1 MKHECEVVRDLMLL
15 CADGTASPR
24 SRGTVDEHLQECT
37 ACAEVY
43 AEMNREIGAGAEP
56 DCVYG
61 EFGDALRGLRRQ
73 RRKRTLLAILAVV
86 VAGVF
91 ILLLGARGVV
101 YLRMEKKVQVTAEE
115 VSVTLSRREN
125 GDVIINRLQDVP
137 WVLHNQIIMPD
148 ADGRMGLLF
157 YRYWWAERK
166 PEEEWAASYRQD
178 QLEWVEGGGLYY
190 VGRRIAVPSEP
201 EQAKG
206 LSMFYAELGES
217 DRTLIRELRFG
228 DTVIYRHGDSI
239 PLASE
244 GLETYMQ
251 FYDKVYGVRGVTR
264 IIVREN
270 SSLQVTPEQEL
281 SDAAKLLA
289 PSVPEWQ

>member
-24 SRGTVDEHLQECT
+24 SHETVDEHLQECA

-43 AEMNREIGAGAEP
+43 EEMNREIGAGAEQ

-61 EFGDALRGLRRQ
+61 AFDDALRGLRRQ
-73 RRKRTLLAILAVV
+73 RRRRTLLAILAVV
-86 VAGVF
+86 MAGVL
-91 ILLLGARGVV
+91 ILLLGARGVI
-101 YLRMEKKVQVTAEE
+101 YLRMEKRVQITAED
-115 VSVTLSRREN
+115 VNVTLARREN
-125 GDVIINRLQDVP
+125 GDVIINRLQHVP
-137 WVLHNQIIMPD
+137 WMLYNQIIMPD
-148 ADGRMGLLF
+148 ADGRMGLQF
-157 YRYWWAERK
+157 YRYWWAERR
-166 PEEEWAASYRQD
+166 PEDEWAAAYRQD
-178 QLEWVEGGGLYY
+178 QLEWVEGEGLYY
-190 VGRRIAVPSEP
+190 VGRSIAVPSEP

-206 LSMFYAELGES
+206 LSMFFAELSES
-217 DRTLIRELRFG
+217 DRTLISEIRFG

-264 IIVREN
+264 IIVRGN

-289 PSVPEWQ
+289 PAIPEWQ